1 MSASD
6 SGYPKGLNSLPAEA
20 EVNPV
25 STGTGIFCA
34 YFLSYDERG
43 QGKEGIYVKG
53 EKG

>member
-25 STGTGIFCA
+25 SAGTGVFCA
-34 YFLSYDERG
+34 YVLSHEQRA
-43 QGKEGIYVKG
+43 QEKEVDYVKR

>member
-6 SGYPKGLNSLPAEA
+6 SGYPEGLNGMPAEA

-25 STGTGIFCA
+25 SAGTGVFCA
-34 YFLSYDERG
+34 YVLPHDERG
-43 QGKEGIYVKG
+43 QEKEVEYVKR